1 MDSEGNTSEAS
12 VQIISKDTQAPAD
25 VALTVTTYETKT
37 ITVNAT
43 GTDQGSGIISY
54 AFQISQTENEEDF
67 TTVETVASTENS
79 CAYTYTGLTLG
90 TRYYLRV
97 IVTDIAGYSTVSDIV
112 KRSTQDNGVTDTV
125 LAEGIGKYVDYAPTY
140 AKFTIRKSYSG
151 DTIDREY
158 TTTTTLRWRILFVHD
173 EKLILISDTSLMDGM
188 VGVKLSGANGYN
200 NGVKLLNDACYTMYS
215 NSTYG
220 AVGRSLDIEDIESVS
235 SYPGATLNSIVTGS
249 TNYPNIFAQ
258 EKTGFVNTAYGTALD
273 LSDQTDWV
281 TGNKNAN
288 TLKGYETYYTYNI
301 STNYMNSKYVE
312 LFKEFNCWL
321 ASRCVSN
328 ESGRYSN
335 YFSFCIFCI
344 DNTGSNGAVNAY
356 GIYTSENE
364 EYTRT
369 LGLRPVVEIDLSK
382 ATIGRTGDGSLN
394 YPYSIE
400 AQ

>member
-1 MDSEGNTSEAS
+1 M
-12 VQIISKDTQAPAD
+12 
-25 VALTVTTYETKT
+25 
-37 ITVNAT
+37 
-43 GTDQGSGIISY
+43 
-54 AFQISQTENEEDF
+54 
-67 TTVETVASTENS
+67 
-79 CAYTYTGLTLG
+79 
-90 TRYYLRV
+90 
-97 IVTDIAGYSTVSDIV
+97 
-112 KRSTQDNGVTDTV
+112 
-125 LAEGIGKYVDYAPTY
+125 
-140 AKFTIRKSYSG
+140 
-151 DTIDREY
+151 
-158 TTTTTLRWRILFVHD
+158 
-173 EKLILISDTSLMDGM
+173 SL
-188 VGVKLSGANGYN
+188 KGANGYN

-382 ATIGRTGDGSLN
+382 ATIGRTGDGSIN

>member
-25 VALTVTTYETKT
+25 VALTVTTYDKT
-37 ITVNAT
+37 SITVNAT

>member
-25 VALTVTTYETKT
+25 VALTVTTYDKT
-37 ITVNAT
+37 SITVNAT

-97 IVTDIAGYSTVSDIV
+97 IVTDIAGYSTVSEIV
-112 KRSTQDNGVTDTV
+112 KRSTQDNGVTDTI

-140 AKFTIRKSYSG
+140 ATYSSNVSYNGYGNQTFS
-151 DTIDREY
+151 TV
-158 TTTTTLRWRILFVHD
+158 TTLRWKILFVD
-173 EKLILISDTSLMDGM
+173 EDTLTLISDTIAYPGLRLG
-188 VGVKLSGANGYN
+188 GANGYN
-200 NGVKLLNDACYTMYS
+200 NGVKSLNEACYVMYS
-215 NSTYG
+215 NSAYG

-235 SYPGATLNSIVTGS
+235 SYPGATLNSIITGH
-249 TNYPNIFAQ
+249 TWYPNIFKQ
-258 EKTGFVNTAYGTALD
+258 EKTGFVDNAYGTTLD
-273 LSDQTDWV
+273 LSEQTDWV
-281 TGNKNAN
+281 TGYTQAN
-288 TLKGYETYYTYNI
+288 TLKGYETYYEYRMSTSYMDSTYLNLFNI
-301 STNYMNSKYVE
+301 SNFY
-312 LFKEFNCWL
+312 WL
-321 ASRCVSN
+321 ASRCV
-328 ESGRYSN
+328 RYLDD
-335 YFSFCIFCI
+335 YFSFCIFLM
-344 DNTGSNGAVNAY
+344 NNG
-356 GIYTSENE
+356 GIVTSVELFDSHSGYDDYYTDI
-364 EYTRT
+364 
-369 LGLRPVVEIDLSK
+369 RPVVEIDLSK